1 MMKKLFMFAV
11 LAVVILTVSGIS
23 FGAVKTEK
31 FVGYLADVA
40 CATAVTSA
48 DGFNLNTEPEKH
60 TVACMMASGC
70 AASGYGI
77 EINEGTSEAKNYVFT
92 KFDKKGN
99 ELAVK
104 LLKKT
109 KKKDNVSIEVR
120 GVKDGDIIKVSSLK
134 ETKMKK

>member
-1 MMKKLFMFAV
+1 MMKKLFVFAV

-23 FGAVKTEK
+23 FGAGKTEK

-40 CATAVTSA
+40 CGTGGTSA

-60 TVACMMASGC
+60 TVACMLAPGC

-77 EINEGTSEAKNYVFT
+77 EINEGTSAAKNYVYT

-99 ELAVK
+99 ELAAK
-104 LLKKT
+104 LLKQT
-109 KKKDNVSIEVR
+109 KKTDNVSIEVR
-120 GVKDGDIIKVSSLK
+120 GVQEGDIIKVSSLK
-134 ETKMKK
+134 ETKIKK